1 MAMAILV
8 LSVVPGVFA
17 ISVGT
22 GAGLDIT
29 PTDDGPHIWECDSRA
44 VTDDSISTGRDGTGL
59 TERIT
64 NYAFEGEQVQWD
76 VLVMDKNGIHQ
87 IDDVVGTIGATQ
99 GTGNDIEVTCVEDT
113 TFAGIPASCNAVID
127 DEVVVFDANTQAMY
141 TCTLTVEDPVSMLP
155 GEYFVTVEAIED
167 DGDSA
172 TVAEN
177 EFWFFN
183 PTIALAID
191 GTIDF
196 SDVEPGTLSY
206 SETLTI
212 ENDADADSGVLLD
225 MFITG
230 TDFYDPASVG
240 ALCPTSNRLKL
251 GDNTLVDSDNGPA
264 DAGDVADDTCSIDTS
279 SDNADHICY
288 RASSGAYSTLSDP
301 RADVEGYVPV
311 EYADTF
317 REDFYNDAEIIAP
330 TGAPGGGIATFG
342 GVDYFAGNVLTP
354 GAEVAVTFKLGL
366 PEPCVGDFSE
376 GDIYFWG
383 EAI

>member
-1 MAMAILV
+1 MAILV
-8 LSVVPGVFA
+8 VSVFPGVLA
-17 ISVGT
+17 VSVGT
-22 GAGLDIT
+22 GAGIDVT
-29 PTDDGPHIWECDSRA
+29 PLDDGPHIWGCDTR
-44 VTDDSISTGRDGTGL
+44 VVLDDSVSTGRDADGSL
-59 TERIT
+59 TERIN
-64 NYAFEGEQVQWD
+64 NYAFEGEQVAWD

-99 GTGNDIEVTCVEDT
+99 GTLNDIEVTCAEDL
-113 TFAGIPASCNAVID
+113 TFAAVDPSCNAVID
-127 DEVVVFDANTQAMY
+127 DEVVVFDADTQALY
-141 TCTLTVEDPVSMLP
+141 TCTLTVEDPVSMVP
-155 GEYFVTVEAIED
+155 GEYFVTVEAIGD
-167 DGDSA
+167 SGDSA
-172 TVAEN
+172 IMVEN

-196 SDVEPGTLSY
+196 TDVEPGTLSY
-206 SETLTI
+206 SETLLI
-212 ENDADADSGVLLD
+212 ENDADVGSGVLLD

-251 GDNTLVDSDNGPA
+251 GNNALEDDDNGPA
-264 DAGDVADDTCSIDTS
+264 LAADVDDDVCSIDT
-279 SDNADHICY
+279 DADDADHICY
-288 RASSGAYSTLSDP
+288 FAQGGSYSTREDP
-301 RADVEGYVPV
+301 RRDAEGYVPI
-311 EYADTF
+311 EYADSF

-330 TGAPGGGIATFG
+330 TDNGAGGIATLG

-354 GAEVAVTFKLGL
+354 GSEIAVTFKLGL